1 MDAHALPLADRHHV
15 NLNLTDLLARQVNPM
30 KRSLPS
36 TLGLIASS
44 LNLVQP
50 SLTMLSWM
58 SSADPP
64 HCLPSTKIASN
75 DPYLL
80 INPPPFALAHLWFK
94 KRLSCGFVLRFAHIL
109 CFNVKG
115 DHWCVFYSNS
125 FCLIGMP
132 ICCQND
138 MLNLILR
145 ATRHGCSKLT
155 VRKFLRNSLNL
166 LLAAVCPNNDETNGS
181 VGDWLGF
188 VIMASDCTS
197 QNS

>member
-1 MDAHALPLADRHHV
+1 
-15 NLNLTDLLARQVNPM
+15 
-30 KRSLPS
+30 
-36 TLGLIASS
+36 
-44 LNLVQP
+44 
-50 SLTMLSWM
+50 
-58 SSADPP
+58 
-64 HCLPSTKIASN
+64 
-75 DPYLL
+75 
-80 INPPPFALAHLWFK
+80 
-94 KRLSCGFVLRFAHIL
+94 
-109 CFNVKG
+109 
-115 DHWCVFYSNS
+115 
-125 FCLIGMP
+125 
-132 ICCQND
+132 